1 MQIVRYKPIG
11 IIHSPLKDV
20 SGAPL
25 QSVSA
30 KHIEG
35 TVEIFPQYAP
45 GLKDIEGFS
54 HLILLYH
61 FHLSRGAS
69 LTVKPY
75 LDTQEHGIFAT
86 RAPVRPNPIGF
97 SIVRLLNLR
106 GGTIRVKELDI
117 LDGTPLLD
125 IKPYIP
131 QFDVRRVRS
140 IGWYQRNIRELNQT
154 ISDRRFTKLPKFV

>member
-35 TVEIFPQYAP
+35 TVEIFPKYVP

-97 SIVRLLNLR
+97 SIVKLLNLR

-131 QFDVRRVRS
+131 QFDVRRVRR
-140 IGWYQRNIRELNQT
+140 IGWYQRKIRELNRSK
-154 ISDRRFTKLPKFV
+154 SDRRFTK

>member
-1 MQIVRYKPIG
+1 MQPVRYMPIG
-11 IIHSPLKDV
+11 IVHSPLKDV

-35 TVEIFPQYAP
+35 TVEVFPEYAP

-61 FHLSRGAS
+61 FHLSRGAL

-75 LDTQEHGIFAT
+75 LDSQEHGIFAT

-97 SIVRLLNLR
+97 SIVRLLSLR
-106 GGTIRVKELDI
+106 GRTLRVKELDI

-140 IGWYQRNIRELNQT
+140 IGWYRRRIRELNQT
-154 ISDRRFTKLPKFV
+154 ISDRRFTKLTKFV